1 MSTADACRSPALVQL
16 DWCVFSLLFSRSLA
30 FHYADIAAVFLFFY
44 AWFYLMSTTSAA
56 HACAEPHT
64 TGSIWDEFINDTLIA
79 LA

>member
-16 DWCVFSLLFSRSLA
+16 DWCVFSLLFSRSLV

-64 TGSIWDEFINDTLIA
+64 TGSRWDKYIQDTLSA

>member
-1 MSTADACRSPALVQL
+1 LQL
-16 DWCVFSLLFSRSLA
+16 DWCVFSLLFSRSLV

-56 HACAEPHT
+56 HACADPHT
-64 TGSIWDEFINDTLIA
+64 TASIWESHLKETIPA